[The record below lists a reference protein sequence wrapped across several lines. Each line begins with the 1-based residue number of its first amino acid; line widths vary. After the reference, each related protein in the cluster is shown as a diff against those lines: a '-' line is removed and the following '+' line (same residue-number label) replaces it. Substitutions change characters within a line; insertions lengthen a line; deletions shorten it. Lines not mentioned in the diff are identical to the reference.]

1 MDEKKYSQLYQAL
14 LQEVL
19 QFHNGNQRRI
29 RKGMLSLLLVP
40 LDPAIWSTMTTT
52 TMALPTSPKETVRE

>member
-19 QFHNGNQRRI
+19 QFHSGNQRRI

-40 LDPAIWSTMTTT
+40 LAF
-52 TMALPTSPKETVRE
+52 LVLLFYPTAPG

>member
-29 RKGMLSLLLVP
+29 RKGMLSLLPVGKLNMI
-40 LDPAIWSTMTTT
+40 LS
-52 TMALPTSPKETVRE
+52 